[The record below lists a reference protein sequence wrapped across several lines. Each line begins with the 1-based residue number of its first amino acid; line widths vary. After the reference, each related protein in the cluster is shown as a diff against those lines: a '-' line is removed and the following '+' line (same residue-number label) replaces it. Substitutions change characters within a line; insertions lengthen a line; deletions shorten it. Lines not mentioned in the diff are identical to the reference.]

1 MLINMNGKEYDC
13 KLVKI
18 GKHGKTDDAR
28 NLALCEQK
36 ANCARCMWNSA
47 FARKHAKKLELR
59 EMPKEQLEALKE
71 RNTIYPITA
80 ETLRCLQPKED
91 E

>member
-18 GKHGKTDDAR
+18 GKNGKPDDAR
-28 NLALCEQK
+28 NKALCEQK
-36 ANCARCMWNSA
+36 ANCSRCMWNSA
-47 FARKHAKKLELR
+47 FARKRIKKLELR

-71 RNTIYPITA
+71 RNTLYPIKA
-80 ETLRCLQPKED
+80 ETLRCLQPKEED
-91 E
+91 